1 MASSGVPPAV
11 QELLATETTFS
22 EALHRMLE
30 VYHKPLRDAQYKL
43 TPLLHEREIDEIFGN
58 VEDLLIIADEL
69 QRTLLKRISEAT
81 SAPSGKAPKV
91 GDILTNFAGIFRLY
105 ERYII
110 NYERGANRLGECKE
124 KEKGFAAF
132 LEKQGA
138 IPGVLPLE
146 SYLIMP
152 VQRILRYKLL
162 LQEIIARTPKDSE
175 DLGDLNT
182 ALKAVTERAVQCN
195 EATRRRENMEALR
208 RIQAKLQGV
217 EIVGPERVLLCEGT
231 LLRVRARS
239 DPKDYLFFLFN
250 DALIYAE
257 PVGGF
262 SGQGQYKMNRK
273 FDIGGASSG

>member
-152 VQRILRYKLL
+152 VQCKEKEKGFAAFLERQGAIPGVLPLESCL
-162 LQEIIARTPKDSE
+162 IMPVQIAGGGDPLQEWSFGIVHCTIPK
-175 DLGDLNT
+175 T
-182 ALKAVTERAVQCN
+182 
-195 EATRRRENMEALR
+195 
-208 RIQAKLQGV
+208 
-217 EIVGPERVLLCEGT
+217 
-231 LLRVRARS
+231 
-239 DPKDYLFFLFN
+239 
-250 DALIYAE
+250 
-257 PVGGF
+257 
-262 SGQGQYKMNRK
+262 
-273 FDIGGASSG
+273 